1 VNYLL
6 DTHMLIWWQQDA
18 PELTTQARAIIQNP
32 DNTIFVS
39 SVTVWEIAIKLSLG
53 KINVVF
59 EDMIQAIN
67 DDGFQPLVFTYAH
80 AAQIQS
86 LPNVHRDPF
95 DRALIAQAMAEP
107 MYLLTVDTMLGK
119 YGTMVK
125 LV

>member
-6 DTHMLIWWQQDA
+6 DTHMLIWWQQNA
-18 PELTTQARAIIQNP
+18 PELTPQARAIIQDPN
-32 DNTIFVS
+32 NTIFVS

-59 EDMIQAIN
+59 EDMIEAIN

-80 AAQIQS
+80 AAQVR
-86 LPNVHRDPF
+86 LLLNVHKDPF

-107 MYLLTVDTMLGK
+107 MYLLTVDTMLVQ
-119 YGTMVK
+119 YGAMVK